1 MPKFSENPPS
11 ERQSLALIEDCGNP
25 KRSFQLFRTENLEGA
40 GTAQRLRRFGSA
52 HKANADI
59 LSAVATARCRQT
71 RKIGL
76 QLLTGS
82 ANIGVRFWRLTRAG
96 SAFRDSGAKEPT
108 LVTLLN
114 QS

>member
-59 LSAVATARCRQT
+59 LSAVAAARCRRT
-71 RKIGL
+71 RKIGCRKIGL

-96 SAFRDSGAKEPT
+96 SAFRDSRA
-108 LVTLLN
+108 
-114 QS
+114 